1 MMVEQLFA
9 RILRAL
15 QMDGSAFEEVRDDA
29 SFTPVGAGLAA
40 VAILLAGIGAY
51 CWPEVNDEFKPS
63 GYFFDTVILG
73 TILTL
78 ALWLGWVMVA
88 YLVLTQVYRE
98 TVSPDALFRVCSL
111 GCVPLALGLLVL
123 VPEFGF
129 SLGLVAVALAFALTM
144 FGLRSAFSIDPARLA
159 LANTA
164 GFVVF
169 ALVLPLLSTYQNA
182 YFTGIFLF
190 STPS

>member
-1 MMVEQLFA
+1 MRNYQGGQMMVEQLCA
-9 RILRAL
+9 RILRAR

-78 ALWLGWVMVA
+78 ALWLRRGVGG
-88 YLVLTQVYRE
+88 R
-98 TVSPDALFRVCSL
+98 PF
-111 GCVPLALGLLVL
+111 
-123 VPEFGF
+123 
-129 SLGLVAVALAFALTM
+129 
-144 FGLRSAFSIDPARLA
+144 
-159 LANTA
+159 
-164 GFVVF
+164 
-169 ALVLPLLSTYQNA
+169 LPP
-182 YFTGIFLF
+182 GGRG
-190 STPS
+190 